1 MKARFF
7 YAPPIFSCI
16 PKIFVLT
23 EDLTLYSEVRDCS
36 VVQIEKTT
44 ASSFNNFNPSE
55 FENEDYPILLEIKK
69 HEAIEMP
76 LNIQA
81 NWVERYLSNQGV
93 YNTTRAKQ
101 A

>member
-23 EDLTLYSEVRDCS
+23 DDLTLYSEVRDCS
-36 VVQIEKTT
+36 VIQVEKT
-44 ASSFNNFNPSE
+44 SVLSFGSFNPSE
-55 FENEDYPILLEIKK
+55 IENEDYPILLEIKK
-69 HEAIEMP
+69 QEAIDMP

-81 NWVERYLSNQGV
+81 NWIERYLTTQGV
-93 YNTTRAKQ
+93 YNIEQAKQ